1 MSPDGGSIRLDGR
14 VAVVTGGTRGIG
26 RAIARKLATAGADV
40 HATYREDAVAAREAA
55 DTPGLKGS
63 LTVTQ
68 ADVNDL
74 QAMTRVLRGA
84 HDRHGRLDI
93 VVHNV
98 ASWHPMPT
106 LAARLDALQTDVATA
121 VGPLLR
127 LAPLIAGLMDGDQA
141 GGRIVAVSSSGA
153 RSVIPQ
159 YVGLAAAKA
168 ALEATIR
175 YLAADLAPRGISV
188 NAVSTAKVDKGDD
201 TVNAQLIPALAA
213 RTPGGRLTRPEDVAD
228 AVALLVSDEAGW
240 IQGQVLTVDGGLS
253 LRG

>member
-26 RAIARKLATAGADV
+26 LAIARKLAMAGADV
-40 HATYREDAVAAREAA
+40 HATYREDAAAAREAA

-63 LTVTQ
+63 LAATR

-74 QAMTRVLRGA
+74 QAMTRVLREA

-106 LAARLDALQTDVATA
+106 LAARLEALQTDVATA

-127 LAPLIAGLMDGDQA
+127 LAPLIAGLMD

-188 NAVSTAKVDKGDD
+188 NAVSTAKVDKGDE